1 VSTRAHRVE
10 EATRQLVREAESW
23 LWYMLQGSPY
33 FGRIPKDD
41 HPEYALMRAIAKRKK
56 YATEK
61 LRKAKGGKKHV

>member
-1 VSTRAHRVE
+1 MVHAAGQSVLWAH
-10 EATRQLVREAESW
+10 S
-23 LWYMLQGSPY
+23 
-33 FGRIPKDD
+33 KDD